1 MEESRV
7 LRHVKR
13 RAIMLAGLDD
23 KRKRESIDCNNYVS
37 DWSRGCQCAQQ
48 QTISEPPSENLSVIY
63 LFMLSDLH
71 QDFTAV
77 KEEVY

>member
-1 MEESRV
+1 MCFMALVTALVFCARSQDSLAHFQCQCARYMSLSILLDLRMEESRV

-37 DWSRGCQCAQQ
+37 D
-48 QTISEPPSENLSVIY
+48 
-63 LFMLSDLH
+63 
-71 QDFTAV
+71 
-77 KEEVY
+77 